1 MSDIKSMKLYTHVE
15 RIDNE
20 LAELGKNP
28 GDSFGADELTAFD
41 QLHYHGSDTLDI
53 ALDAFYSVVEQ
64 NFQSGKLG
72 GLRLC
77 AKRVE

>member
-1 MSDIKSMKLYTHVE
+1 MTDIKSMKLYSHVE

-20 LAELGKNP
+20 LAEFGKSPEDALGV
-28 GDSFGADELTAFD
+28 DELSAFD
-41 QLHYHGSDTLDI
+41 QLHYHATEALDI
-53 ALDAFYSVVEQ
+53 ALDDFYSAVDH